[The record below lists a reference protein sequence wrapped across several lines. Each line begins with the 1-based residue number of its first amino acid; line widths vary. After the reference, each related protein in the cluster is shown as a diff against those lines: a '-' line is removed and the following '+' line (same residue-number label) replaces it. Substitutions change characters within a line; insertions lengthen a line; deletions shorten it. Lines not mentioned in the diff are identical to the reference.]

1 MKHQSRY
8 CIMTKYISKK
18 QRVCV
23 KLEVVKYAQLHGIRR
38 TSRDFGCSRNSIR
51 TWLKGFLAKGRKGL
65 EDGRMGPKFIPHKM
79 SQELEEKIIRSRKQT
94 PCYGPK
100 RLKLY
105 HELPVSEKAIARVL
119 TQNRLVRKKR
129 KKYQKKNDLRAVK
142 AQYKAL
148 TRWQMDVKHLYDI
161 AYFWPQMQSLK
172 LPRYEYTL
180 RDIKSGTTFLG
191 FGRELS
197 EAHAEKLISL
207 FLEHLK
213 EKGVKLSEVII
224 QTDNGVE
231 FSGGNNRRLKEGFVR
246 TVLEKYQAGHKY
258 IPPGHCNANADVESF
273 HATVELE
280 FFDLEDYKTEEEFYG
295 KAQTFQDYYNMTR
308 VNFSKKGKTPH
319 QITYEDW
326 GDFSVVDGVASFPV
340 LNLDKKLYGQVGQYI
355 PTLPAIGDQ
364 QF

>member
-1 MKHQSRY
+1 MA
-8 CIMTKYISKK
+8 KYISKK

-23 KLEVVKYAQLHGIRR
+23 KLEIVKYTQLHGIRKA
-38 TSRDFGCSRNSIR
+38 SRDFGCSRNSVR

-79 SQELEEKIIRSRKQT
+79 NKNLEGQIIEARGQT

-119 TQNRLVRKKR
+119 KQNNLIRKRR
-129 KKYQKKNDLRAVK
+129 KKYEKKNDLRAVK

-161 AYFWPQMQSLK
+161 AYFWPQMQRIK

-180 RDIKSGTTFLG
+180 RDVKSGSTFLG

-197 EAHAEKLISL
+197 EAHAEKFISL

-213 EKGVKLSEVII
+213 EKGIELAEVII
-224 QTDNGVE
+224 QTDNGAE
-231 FSGGNNRRLKEGFVR
+231 FSGGNTKKLKEGFVK
-246 TVLEKYQAGHKY
+246 TVLEKYRARHKY

-280 FFDLEDYKTEEEFYG
+280 FFDLEKFVTEEEFYG
-295 KAQTFQDYYNMTR
+295 KAQVFQDYYNLTR
-308 VNFSKKGKTPH
+308 VNFSKKGRTPY
-319 QITYEDW
+319 QIVYEDW
-326 GDFSVVDGVASFPV
+326 KDINVADGVASFPV
-340 LNLDKKLYGQVGQYI
+340 LNLDKKLYNQVGQSL
-355 PTLPAIGDQ
+355 PTFPENYFIIVESIQ
-364 QF
+364 SE